1 MSRNYCNIVEETDRR
16 LQPTRENSLL
26 TYTTHDLP
34 HILMNRVIENTS
46 ALLVAHLVTRLF
58 SLGVTFF
65 LMTRYFGE
73 KEMGTYFLAI
83 SFTNLIATVIELGMH
98 TPLIREMTLRLN
110 EARHFV
116 GNALIIRILLSIVAF
131 GLMVGVGR
139 LLNYPEATMQIV
151 ILLGF
156 AEILN
161 LIALSYRC
169 VFRAFEQMRYEA
181 FTVIAERS
189 VVCVVGGVLIV
200 LGASLQEFCLVILIA
215 SCINL
220 ALSVAFARWK
230 FVELRFRFDL
240 NIWGVLMRQALPFA
254 LGNMLHLVY
263 FRIGA
268 IMLEKLSP
276 DGIVA
281 NAWYGLAH
289 TIVNAVTILPGAF
302 LGAMFPVMSRAFE
315 NNRSEFRTAYTYATR
330 WMVLLGLP
338 TAVGIAA
345 LAWEIVSILPAD
357 KFSPTRVAPAL
368 QLLSWPCG
376 LAFLTTTSITIL
388 RAADKRAQF
397 TLLIGL
403 TTLVNIALNY
413 ILIPRYSHVGAAASL
428 IVSEAFLFV
437 AGLVYVSRRIATLS
451 STQYVMKA
459 VALSASMGC
468 GLIVLRNLIPIWVLV
483 PLSIVFYAVG
493 MAFWGELKRDSFR
506 QIT

>member
-1 MSRNYCNIVEETDRR
+1 
-16 LQPTRENSLL
+16 
-26 TYTTHDLP
+26 
-34 HILMNRVIENTS
+34 MNRVFENTS
-46 ALLVAHLVTRLF
+46 ALLAAHLVTRLF
-58 SLGVTFF
+58 SLGVTFL

-73 KEMGTYFLAI
+73 KEMGVYFLAI

-139 LLNYPEATMQIV
+139 LLSYPPATMQI
-151 ILLGF
+151 IKLLGF

-169 VFRAFEQMRYEA
+169 VFRAFEQMKYEA

-189 VVCVVGGVLIV
+189 VVCVVGGALIV

-230 FVELRFRFDL
+230 FVGLRFRFDL

-268 IMLEKLSP
+268 IMLERLSL

-281 NAWYGLAH
+281 NAWYGFAH

-302 LGAMFPVMSRAFE
+302 LGAMFPVMARAFE
-315 NNRSEFRTAYTYATR
+315 DNRSDFRAAFTYATR
-330 WMVLLGLP
+330 WMVLLGVP

-345 LAWEIVSILPAD
+345 LAREIVFILPPD
-357 KFSPTRVAPAL
+357 KYSPDRVAPAL
-368 QLLSWPCG
+368 QLLSWSCG
-376 LAFLTTTSITIL
+376 LAFLTTTSITVL

-397 TLLIGL
+397 TLLMGM

-413 ILIPRYSHVGAAASL
+413 LLIPRHSHVGAAVSL
-428 IVSEAFLFV
+428 IVSEALLFV
-437 AGLVYVSRRIATLS
+437 VGFVYISRRVATL
-451 STQYVMKA
+451 TDIGYAMKA
-459 VALSASMGC
+459 VVLSAVMGF
-468 GLIVLRNLIPIWVLV
+468 GLVFLRTRFPIWVLI
-483 PLSIVFYAVG
+483 PSAILFYAAG
-493 MAFWGELKRDSFR
+493 MVIWRELRQDSFK
-506 QIT
+506 QVM

>member
-1 MSRNYCNIVEETDRR
+1 
-16 LQPTRENSLL
+16 
-26 TYTTHDLP
+26 
-34 HILMNRVIENTS
+34 MNRVFENTS
-46 ALLVAHLVTRLF
+46 ALLAAHLVTRLF
-58 SLGVTFF
+58 SLGVTFL

-73 KEMGTYFLAI
+73 KEMGVYFLAI

-116 GNALIIRILLSIVAF
+116 GNALIIRILLSIAAY

-139 LLNYPEATMQIV
+139 LLGYPAATMQI
-151 ILLGF
+151 IKLLGL

-169 VFRAFEQMRYEA
+169 VFRAFEQMKYEA
-181 FTVIAERS
+181 YTVIAERT
-189 VVCVVGGVLIV
+189 VVCVVGGALIV
-200 LGASLQEFCLVILIA
+200 LGGSLQEFCLVILIA
-215 SCINL
+215 GCMNL

-230 FVELRFRFDL
+230 FVGLRFRFDL
-240 NIWGVLMRQALPFA
+240 HIWAVLMRQALPFA

-302 LGAMFPVMSRAFE
+302 LGAMFPLMSRAFE
-315 NNRSEFRTAYTYATR
+315 NDRSEFRAAYTYATR

-357 KFSPTRVAPAL
+357 KYDPESVAPAL
-368 QLLSWPCG
+368 QLLSWSCG
-376 LAFLTTTSITIL
+376 LAFLTTTSITVL
-388 RAADKRAQF
+388 RAADKRVQF
-397 TLLIGL
+397 TLLMGM
-403 TTLVNIALNY
+403 TTFVNVALNY
-413 ILIPRYSHVGAAASL
+413 LLIPRYSHVGAATSL
-428 IVSEAFLFV
+428 IVSEGFLFL
-437 AGLVYVSRRIATLS
+437 AGFVYISRRIATL
-451 STQYVMKA
+451 TGMRYAIKA
-459 VALSASMGC
+459 VVLSATMGC
-468 GLIVLRNLIPIWVLV
+468 GLIVLRKLAPIWVLI
-483 PLSIVFYAVG
+483 PLSVMYYAAGMVFL
-493 MAFWGELKRDSFR
+493 GELKRDTFK
-506 QIT
+506 QIL